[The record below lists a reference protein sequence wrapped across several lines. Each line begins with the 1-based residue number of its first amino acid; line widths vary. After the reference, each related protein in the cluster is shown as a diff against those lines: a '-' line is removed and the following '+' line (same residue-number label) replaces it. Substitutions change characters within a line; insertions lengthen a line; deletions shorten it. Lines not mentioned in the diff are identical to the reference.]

1 MIPPMFGR
9 QFRNECV
16 KLFSRKR
23 TYLGFIAFLIAD
35 VLLVWLAKQPLAR
48 HGISSLMLNNGLR
61 VEEYSGALT
70 FAVATLV
77 LTVALVS
84 GLYLALISGDLIA
97 REIDDGTMRM
107 VLARS
112 IGRLRIFVIKALV
125 GAIHTF
131 LLMVFVGLSA
141 LLVGWVLLGGL
152 GKLLVYA
159 PLEGTFG
166 TFLSGEGL
174 LRFLLATLLIALLY
188 QAVSALA
195 LMFSCLRLRSATAT
209 VLTLS
214 VLYVDYAL
222 NTLPYL
228 AAYKPFF
235 LSYHLSS
242 WLLVFR
248 YDIPWPDIVRSL
260 LVVAGL
266 SSSFLVIGYSFF
278 ATRDIKT

>member
-1 MIPPMFGR
+1 MIPSMFGR

-16 KLFSRKR
+16 KVFSRKR
-23 TYLGFIAFLIAD
+23 TYVGFVAFLIAD
-35 VLLVWLAKQPLAR
+35 VLLVWLSKQPIAR

-61 VEEYSGALT
+61 VEEYSGGLT
-70 FAVATLV
+70 MSVAILV
-77 LTVALVS
+77 LTVALIS

-97 REIDDGTMRM
+97 REIDQGTMRM

-112 IGRLRIFVIKALV
+112 ISRVRLFVIKALV
-125 GAIHTF
+125 GALHTF
-131 LLMVFVGLSA
+131 LLMLFIGLSA
-141 LLVGWVLLGGL
+141 LLVGSLLLGGL

-159 PLEGTFG
+159 PLEGSFG
-166 TFLSGEGL
+166 TFLPGEGL
-174 LRFLLATLLIALLY
+174 QRYLLAVLLIALLY

-195 LMFSCLRLRSATAT
+195 LMFSCLRMRPATAT

-214 VLYVDYAL
+214 VLYLDYAL

-228 AAYKPFF
+228 SAYKPWF

-248 YDIPWPDIVRSL
+248 YDIPWPDIIRSL

-266 SSSFLVIGYSFF
+266 SASCLVIGYSFF
-278 ATRDIKT
+278 ASRDIKT